1 MELLDALR
9 IGRWYNFYAM
19 PPNSTDLDL
28 FVLALVQRGC
38 ATAYDFKSQAGIS
51 VGSSAPVL
59 DRLEKAGLIKGSSPG
74 VRKRQQFSITKSG
87 TKTLESG
94 WRDLLASRPTD
105 PDATLRITYLAWAL
119 GGQSELSDFI
129 DSSATTLKNA
139 AATRLA
145 EANQLQPMTGSL
157 GGQAFRWLKSSFEA
171 ARLDAQSVAL
181 RELGKQIKKQKRSK

>member
-1 MELLDALR
+1 
-9 IGRWYNFYAM
+9 M

-38 ATAYDFKSQAGIS
+38 ANPYDLKSQAGIS

-59 DRLEKAGLIKGSSPG
+59 ERLEQSQLIKGSPPG

-119 GGQSELSDFI
+119 GRQGELMDFI
-129 DSSATTLKNA
+129 DSSSTNLKNA

-145 EANQLQPMTGSL
+145 EANQLQGIAGSL
-157 GGQAFRWLKSSFEA
+157 GGEAFRWLKASFEA
-171 ARLDAQSVAL
+171 ARLEAQSQAL
-181 RELGKQIKKQKRSK
+181 KELGKQIKKQAKVK